1 MDPVPTERQDEQ
13 RAAALLSHLA
23 ASDQD
28 GVQFIVNQAVEV
40 NRTTE
45 LLAAIADTGGKLL
58 AALRTDMGIE
68 AASSMFEVWANQTE
82 NVDYRRAGSIVLCRF
97 QFEHDYFTGHIDDAT
112 ADGRL
117 NELIVTTGQI
127 YLTVM
132 PELHS
137 PKGRASLAQFTSAL
151 YGDGPTDD
159 SE

>member
-23 ASDQD
+23 AEDQD
-28 GVQFIVNQAVEV
+28 GVQFIVKQSTEA
-40 NRTTE
+40 NRATE
-45 LLAAIADTGGKLL
+45 LLAAIADAGGKLL

-68 AASSMFEVWANQTE
+68 AASSLLDTWANQTE
-82 NVDYRRAGSIVLCRF
+82 NVDYRRAASIILCRF
-97 QFEHDYFTGHIDDAT
+97 QFEHDYFVGHINDAT

-117 NELIVTTGQI
+117 TELIVTTAQI

-137 PKGRASLAQFTSAL
+137 PKGRASLAQITSAL
-151 YGDGPTDD
+151 YG
-159 SE
+159 EQ